1 MAGPAKSALKAGQKT
16 LKKPRIQGCHE
27 EFSTD
32 IIWGIHPILELLRSR
47 PGHISE
53 ITIQES
59 RSKARLH
66 EIMELAKKYNIKV
79 RFSRQLK
86 IPGSAAKVNHQGV
99 LARVAPCPA
108 VSLEKLLEIVGKSA
122 GPPILLALD
131 NIMDPHNL
139 GAIIRSAA
147 AVGVSGIILP
157 KDRSAPLTATAAK
170 ISAGALSLVT
180 ICRVTNLT
188 SAVKSLQKEGFW
200 IFGADGSADRSI
212 YETDFSE
219 PACLVIGSEGKGIR
233 PLVKKQC
240 DFLISIPMQG
250 ALDSLNASVAAGIIL
265 FEIVRSRAASK
276 LTTTD
281 HGP

>member
-1 MAGPAKSALKAGQKT
+1 MAGPAKSASKTKRGT
-16 LKKPRIQGCHE
+16 LKKSRIHRRHE
-27 EFSTD
+27 EFPTD
-32 IIWGIHPILELLRSR
+32 MIYGIHPILELLRSR
-47 PGHISE
+47 PDHISE

-59 RSKARLH
+59 RSRARLH
-66 EIMELAKKYNIKV
+66 DIIELAKKHNIKV

-86 IPGSAAKVNHQGV
+86 IPGSATKINHQGV
-99 LARVAPCPA
+99 TARVTPRPA
-108 VSLEKLLEIVGKSA
+108 VSLEKLLEIAGKSA
-122 GPPILLALD
+122 TPPILLALD

-147 AVGVSGIILP
+147 AAGVSGIILP

-170 ISAGALSLVT
+170 ISAGALSLVAV
-180 ICRVTNLT
+180 CRVTNLAST
-188 SAVKSLQKEGFW
+188 IKSLQKKGFW

-233 PLVKKQC
+233 PLVKEQC

-265 FEIVRSRAASK
+265 FEMVRSRVAS
-276 LTTTD
+276 
-281 HGP
+281 